1 MLSRTKVR
9 TSPAR
14 SIFTPGLVGSGML
27 TNFSN
32 DTSPYTRNAV
42 LSTKRSQMKKCQ
54 ADPAERKLKLC
65 EIFFVDLLGVFPKW
79 LESNRGEQP
88 RGRDAPGPAS
98 AEPQSSTQLLGR
110 VGWMDDGR
118 NGLFHLLPGFGSRLA

>member
-42 LSTKRSQMKKCQ
+42 LSTKRSHIKKCQ
-54 ADPAERKLKLC
+54 ADPAERKLNSVRYSLSTY
-65 EIFFVDLLGVFPKW
+65 LGAFPKW
-79 LESNRGEQP
+79 LESDRDKQP
-88 RGRDAPGPAS
+88 RGGDAPNPAS
-98 AEPQSSTQLLGR
+98 AEPQSS
-110 VGWMDDGR
+110 
-118 NGLFHLLPGFGSRLA
+118 